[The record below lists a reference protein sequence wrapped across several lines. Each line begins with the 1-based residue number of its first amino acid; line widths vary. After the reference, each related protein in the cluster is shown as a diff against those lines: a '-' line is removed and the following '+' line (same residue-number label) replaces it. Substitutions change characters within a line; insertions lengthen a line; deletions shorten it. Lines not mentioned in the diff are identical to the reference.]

1 MESKAKEKNYIN
13 PAVVNELY
21 DASILSMIDKNINE
35 TIRMG
40 QNFLVQY
47 NIVKLVDQSV
57 WENIV
62 FFLFHVN
69 INVSI

>member
-1 MESKAKEKNYIN
+1 MKSKGNNLYGI

-21 DASILSMIDKNINE
+21 DASILCTIYKNVNE

-40 QNFLVQY
+40 QSFSVQY

-62 FFLFHVN
+62 FF
-69 INVSI
+69 